1 MIDEKKIEEAV
12 VDETFGIYGESE
24 SLESGFICGA
34 KQAIN
39 EFLNNLW
46 HSIDEEPRKG
56 TMCLIQ
62 MKLINGHNLP
72 EYTTTVYI
80 GERKQTNIYF

>member
-34 KQAIN
+34 K
-39 EFLNNLW
+39 
-46 HSIDEEPRKG
+46 
-56 TMCLIQ
+56 
-62 MKLINGHNLP
+62 
-72 EYTTTVYI
+72 
-80 GERKQTNIYF
+80 